1 MLQYKALEVPG
12 EADVGLFRASW
23 HWQKVFL
30 GRHRMS
36 LRVRTR
42 QGQITLD
49 QANDIAV
56 AFGEK
61 VLLKMAVL
69 GISKVFN
76 ADQTNTVRLAF

>member
-1 MLQYKALEVPG
+1 
-12 EADVGLFRASW
+12 
-23 HWQKVFL
+23 
-30 GRHRMS
+30 MS

-61 VLLKMAVL
+61 VLLKMAEL